1 MLVVRLLQPLFRKLS
16 GSSKPPS
23 SDKAKNKNRA
33 KNRDV
38 DYSGY
43 TAYEIEDADFEEVG
57 SDRK

>member
-1 MLVVRLLQPLFRKLS
+1 MLVVRLLQPLFRKV
-16 GSSKPPS
+16 GGAFKPQSREKPGKS
-23 SDKAKNKNRA
+23 RP

-43 TAYEIEDADFEEVG
+43 TTYEIEDADYEEVG